1 MGPWLIIAEAYH
13 LEQGD
18 MLLIIGIMGRFTTI
32 FATKIYN
39 VFDSLGL
46 NAVDTQ
52 KWPLRGQSYPS
63 STICL

>member
-1 MGPWLIIAEAYH
+1 MTPRNVLINWGVWFIAEAYH

-52 KWPLRGQSYPS
+52 K
-63 STICL
+63 